1 MRLAQRMTRLGTET
15 AFEVLAKARLL
26 EAEGMDVVHLEIGE
40 PDFDS
45 PSNIVEAGKSALDD
59 GFTHYGP
66 SPGFPELRDRIAQEI
81 RDTRGV
87 HVTGDNVVVTPG
99 GKPIMFFLIMAL
111 VDRGDEVLYPNP
123 GFPIYESMINFVG
136 GVPVPMQLHESK
148 DFNIDIDEI
157 EDKITD
163 RTRLMIV
170 NSPNNPCGSVMSK
183 EDLEHLAHLAMDND
197 IAVLSD
203 EIYSGFLY
211 EGEHHSISSFPNMR
225 ERTIILDG
233 FSKSYA
239 MTGWRIG
246 YGVMPLE
253 LVEPISRL
261 VTNSVSC
268 TAGFTQMAALEAL
281 NGSREDVYSMVSEF
295 KKRRSIIVDGLN
307 SIEGIRCPL
316 PKGAFYAFPN
326 VADTGMSSRRFADDL
341 LTEAGVACLPG
352 ESFGQYGDGFV
363 RFSFANSTENI
374 EKALDRIENF
384 VKKAT
389 A

>member
-45 PSNIVEAGKSALDD
+45 PSNIVEAGKNALDD

-66 SPGFPELRDRIAQEI
+66 SPGFPDLRDRIAQEI

-136 GVPVPMQLHESK
+136 GVPVPMQLYESR

-157 EDKITD
+157 EEKITD
-163 RTRLMIV
+163 RTKLMIV
-170 NSPNNPCGSVMSK
+170 NSPNNPCGSVMSRD
-183 EDLEHLAHLAMDND
+183 DLERLAQLAIDND

-268 TAGFTQMAALEAL
+268 TAGFTQVAALEAL
-281 NGSREDVYSMVSEF
+281 NGSREDVHSMVAEF

-326 VADTGMSSRRFADDL
+326 VEETGLSSRRFADDL

>member
-1 MRLAQRMTRLGTET
+1 MRLAQRMNRLGTET
-15 AFEVLAKARLL
+15 AFEVLARARLL
-26 EAEGMDVVHLEIGE
+26 EAEGMNVIHLEIGE

-45 PSNIVEAGKSALDD
+45 PSNIVEAGKTALDD

-66 SPGFPELRDRIAQEI
+66 SPGFPELRDRIAKEI
-81 RDTRGV
+81 RDTRGL
-87 HVTGDNVVVTPG
+87 HVVGDNVVVTPG

-111 VDRGDEVLYPNP
+111 VDEGDEVLYPNP
-123 GFPIYESMINFVG
+123 GFPIYESMIDFMG
-136 GVPVPMQLHESK
+136 GVPIPMQLYESR
-148 DFNIDIDEI
+148 DFNIDIDEV
-157 EDKITD
+157 ERSITS
-163 RTRLMIV
+163 RTKLMIV
-170 NSPNNPCGSVMSK
+170 NSPNNPCGSVIDRD
-183 EDLEHLAHLAMDND
+183 DLERLAQLAVKHD

-211 EGEHHSISSFPNMR
+211 EGEHHSISTFPDMR
-225 ERTIILDG
+225 ERTIVLDG

-246 YGVMPLE
+246 YGVMPIE

-281 NGSREDVYSMVSEF
+281 NGARDDVHSMVAEF

-307 SIEGIRCPL
+307 SIKGIRCPL

-326 VADTGMSSRRFADDL
+326 VEETGMSSRRFADEL
-341 LTEAGVACLPG
+341 LTEAGVACLSG
-352 ESFGQYGDGFV
+352 ESFGEFGEGFV
-363 RFSFANSTENI
+363 RFSFANSAENI
-374 EKALDRIENF
+374 ETALDRIEGF
-384 VKKAT
+384 VRKAG
-389 A
+389 

>member
-1 MRLAQRMTRLGTET
+1 MRLAERMTRLGTET

-45 PSNIVEAGKSALDD
+45 PPNIVEAGKNALDD

-66 SPGFPELRDRIAQEI
+66 SPGFPDLRDRIAQEI

-123 GFPIYESMINFVG
+123 GFPIYESMISFVG
-136 GVPVPMQLHESK
+136 GVPVPMQLHESR
-148 DFNIDIDEI
+148 DFNIDIDEV
-157 EDKITD
+157 EAKISD

-183 EDLEHLAHLAMDND
+183 GDLERLAQLAKDND

-211 EGEHHSISSFPNMR
+211 EGEHHSISTFPGMR

-268 TAGFTQMAALEAL
+268 TAGFTQVAALEAL
-281 NGSREDVYSMVSEF
+281 NGSREDVHSMVAEF

-326 VADTGMSSRRFADDL
+326 VEETGMTSRRFADDL
-341 LTEAGVACLPG
+341 LTEGGVACLPG
-352 ESFGQYGDGFV
+352 ESFGQFGEGFV
-363 RFSFANSTENI
+363 RFSFANSAENI
-374 EKALDRIENF
+374 EKALDRIEDF
-384 VKKAT
+384 VKKSS
-389 A
+389 

>member
-1 MRLAQRMTRLGTET
+1 MRLAQRMARLGTET
-15 AFEVLAKARLL
+15 AFEVLAKARML
-26 EAEGMDVVHLEIGE
+26 EAEGMHVIHLEIGE

-45 PSNIVEAGKSALDD
+45 PSNIIEAGKAALDD
-59 GFTHYGP
+59 GFTHYSP
-66 SPGFPELRDRIAQEI
+66 SPGYPELRDRIAQEI
-81 RDTRGV
+81 RDTRGLQV
-87 HVTGDNVVVTPG
+87 VGDNVVVTPG

-123 GFPIYESMINFVG
+123 GFPIYESMINFMG
-136 GVPVPMQLHESK
+136 GVPVPMQLHESR

-157 EDKITD
+157 ERKITD
-163 RTRLMIV
+163 RVKLMIV
-170 NSPNNPCGSVMSK
+170 NSPNNPCGSVISK
-183 EDLEHLAHLAMDND
+183 DALERLAQLAVEHD

-211 EGEHHSISSFPNMR
+211 EGERHSISTFPNMR

-246 YGVMPLE
+246 YGVMPIE

-261 VTNSVSC
+261 ATNSVSC

-281 NGSREDVYSMVSEF
+281 NGSRDSVRSMVAEF

-307 SIEGIRCPL
+307 SIKGIRCPL
-316 PKGAFYAFPN
+316 PRGAFYVFPN
-326 VADTGMSSRRFADDL
+326 VEGTGMTSRQFAADL

-352 ESFGQYGDGFV
+352 ESFGKFGEGFV

-374 EKALDRIENF
+374 EKALDRIEDF
-384 VKKAT
+384 VKKENT
-389 A
+389 

>member
-1 MRLAQRMTRLGTET
+1 MTRLGTET

-45 PSNIVEAGKSALDD
+45 PSNIVEAGKNALDD

-66 SPGFPELRDRIAQEI
+66 SPGFPDLRDRIAQEI

-111 VDRGDEVLYPNP
+111 VDEGDEVLYPNP
-123 GFPIYESMINFVG
+123 GFPIYESMINFMG
-136 GVPVPMQLHESK
+136 GVPVPMQLHESR

-157 EDKITD
+157 EGKITD
-163 RTRLMIV
+163 RAKLMIV
-170 NSPNNPCGSVMSK
+170 NSPNNPCGSVMSR
-183 EDLEHLAHLAMDND
+183 EDLERLARLAIDND

-268 TAGFTQMAALEAL
+268 TAGFTQVAALEAL
-281 NGSREDVYSMVSEF
+281 NGSREDVYSMVAEF

-307 SIEGIRCPL
+307 SIKGIRCPL

-326 VADTGMSSRRFADDL
+326 VEETGMSSRRFADDL

-352 ESFGQYGDGFV
+352 ESFGQYGDGFA

-384 VKKAT
+384 VRKAT

>member
-1 MRLAQRMTRLGTET
+1 M
-15 AFEVLAKARLL
+15 
-26 EAEGMDVVHLEIGE
+26 
-40 PDFDS
+40 
-45 PSNIVEAGKSALDD
+45 DD

-87 HVTGDNVVVTPG
+87 HVVGDNVVVTPG

-111 VDRGDEVLYPNP
+111 VDQGDEVLYPNP
-123 GFPIYESMINFVG
+123 GFPIYESMINFMG
-136 GVPVPMQLHESK
+136 GVPVPMQLYESRE
-148 DFNIDIDEI
+148 FNIDIDEI
-157 EDKITD
+157 EGKITS
-163 RTRLMIV
+163 RTKLMIV
-170 NSPNNPCGSVMSK
+170 NSPNNPCGSVISRD
-183 EDLEHLAHLAMDND
+183 DLERLAQLAIDND

-281 NGSREDVYSMVSEF
+281 NGARDDVYSMVAEF
-295 KKRRSIIVDGLN
+295 KKRRAIIVDGLN
-307 SIEGIRCPL
+307 SIKGIRCPL
-316 PKGAFYAFPN
+316 PRGAFYAFPN
-326 VADTGMSSRRFADDL
+326 VEETGMSSREFADDL

-352 ESFGQYGDGFV
+352 ESFGEFGEGYV
-363 RFSFANSTENI
+363 RFSFANSAENI
-374 EKALDRIENF
+374 EKALDRIEDF
-384 VKKAT
+384 VKKAN
-389 A
+389 